1 MVKRELNICKECGN
15 EYYED
20 LPMCPNCTKHYNE
33 VYGYNLK
40 DIKPKNEFV
49 IKNTNKRSY
58 TKIIIISIFLVF
70 IFIFVPM
77 SFNYIISLNNT
88 EITNAVHTNTVN
100 TVNVVNQEPKSNPL
114 VINSD
119 IDLEWIEHRLVFKG
133 LINNES
139 NDVINGAQI
148 TIALFDDNEVILDTA
163 SDFIDY
169 IPEKGTWE
177 FKINFYNVE
186 ENATRYR
193 IINLIA
199 ND

>member
-1 MVKRELNICKECGN
+1 MVKREIHICKECGN
-15 EYYED
+15 EYIED

-33 VYGYNLK
+33 IYGYN
-40 DIKPKNEFV
+40 IKNINTKNEFV
-49 IKNTNKRSY
+49 IKNTNNHTY
-58 TKIIIISIFLVF
+58 TKIFLISIFL
-70 IFIFVPM
+70 FIFVPM
-77 SFNYIISLNNT
+77 SFNYIINLNNT
-88 EITNAVHTNTVN
+88 ELTNTVHTNN
-100 TVNVVNQEPKSNPL
+100 VNVVNQEAKSNPL

-133 LINNES
+133 LINNMS

-169 IPEKGTWE
+169 IPENGTWE

-193 IINLIA
+193 IINLIS